1 MLEQGDGLE
10 ARHEPTR
17 NVQLVEVTVFLFLI
31 VPSMALSFLA
41 ARQVELRFMEVAVSS
56 ILNNL
61 GLLSL
66 VLYFVWRN
74 DESLR
79 KVGWSFDHPG
89 RDAAWGLILFVP
101 LFFSGNLIETVL
113 EQAGFSG
120 PSRRPSFLAVSGLTQ
135 VVGASIMV
143 IVVAVAEETI
153 FRGYL
158 LLRLKAVMGTTTA
171 AVVFSSL
178 IFSLGHGYQGTAG
191 AITVFVLGV
200 VLALVYL
207 WRSSLV
213 APMVIHLLTDFT
225 SIVLPALLQQ

>member
-1 MLEQGDGLE
+1 MMEQGDGLE
-10 ARHEPTR
+10 ARQEATR
-17 NVQLVEVTVFLFLI
+17 KVQLIEVLVFLFLI
-31 VPSMALSFLA
+31 VPSMALSFLTG
-41 ARQVELRFMEVAVSS
+41 RQVELRFTEVAISS

-74 DESLR
+74 DESLQ
-79 KVGWSFDHPG
+79 KLGWNFDHLG

-101 LFFSGNLIETVL
+101 LFFSGNLIESVL
-113 EQAGFSG
+113 EQAGFSA
-120 PSRRPSFLAVSGLTQ
+120 PSRRPSFLAVSGRTQ
-135 VVGASIMV
+135 VVVAFSMV
-143 IVVAVAEETI
+143 IVVALAEETI

-158 LLRLKAVMGTTTA
+158 LLRLKAVMRHTGA
-171 AVVFSSL
+171 AVVLSSL

-191 AITVFVLGV
+191 AITVFLLGV

-213 APMVIHLLTDFT
+213 APMVIHFLTDFT